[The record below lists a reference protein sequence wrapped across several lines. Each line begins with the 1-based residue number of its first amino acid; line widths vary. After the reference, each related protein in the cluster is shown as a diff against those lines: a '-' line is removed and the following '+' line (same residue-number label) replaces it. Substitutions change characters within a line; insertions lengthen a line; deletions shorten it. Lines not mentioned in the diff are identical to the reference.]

1 MAYNRWLSGRQY
13 YQPNDVLH
21 FGRKGMK
28 WGKHIF
34 GIPESLFQRIKV
46 GPGMDEKSLQN
57 LLRRGFI
64 DYNTFKQLANRQNM
78 FNQIVNRG
86 RSGGFNSARPAE
98 SPSSES
104 TRRSAQQIRDIGE
117 SVKRETIAR
126 SERESAARS
135 KAEEKARM
143 GRRDER
149 QVQANERKTA
159 DERHAQH
166 VSEQRAKR
174 EQKRQQEARE
184 TAQER
189 KAETQRKRE
198 EAPKPTSKPSTS
210 QPATQTEES
219 SDPFA
224 TLLADYI
231 TDMANET
238 EEERAKRKEE
248 ERKAKEAEE
257 RKKKEE
263 EERKKKEKLKRDVEI
278 LKKINRVLSFGHMP
292 ISP

>member
-1 MAYNRWLSGRQY
+1 MAYNRWLSGSQY

-98 SPSSES
+98 SPSSEA
-104 TRRSAQQIRDIGE
+104 TRRSAQQIKDVGE

-143 GRRDER
+143 GRIDER
-149 QVQANERKTA
+149 QIQANERKTA

-198 EAPKPTSKPSTS
+198 EAPKPTTS
-210 QPATQTEES
+210 QSAPKTEES

-224 TLLADYI
+224 TLLTDYI
-231 TDMANET
+231 TNMANET

-257 RKKKEE
+257 RKKKEEEE

>member
-1 MAYNRWLSGRQY
+1 MAYNRWLSGSQY
-13 YQPNDVLH
+13 YQSYDVLH

-98 SPSSES
+98 SPSSEA
-104 TRRSAQQIRDIGE
+104 TRRSAQQIKDVGE

-126 SERESAARS
+126 NERESAARS

-143 GRRDER
+143 GRQDER
-149 QVQANERKTA
+149 QIQANERKTA

-174 EQKRQQEARE
+174 EQKRQQEARK

-198 EAPKPTSKPSTS
+198 EAPKPTTS
-210 QPATQTEES
+210 QPTPKTEES

-224 TLLADYI
+224 TLLTDYI
-231 TDMANET
+231 TNMANET

>member
-34 GIPESLFQRIKV
+34 GIPESLFQRIKA

-98 SPSSES
+98 SPPSET
-104 TRRSAQQIRDIGE
+104 TRRSAQQIKDVGE

-149 QVQANERKTA
+149 QIQANERKTA

-198 EAPKPTSKPSTS
+198 EAPKSSTS

-224 TLLADYI
+224 TLLTDYI
-231 TDMANET
+231 TNMANET